1 MRKDELENYY
11 TIMINGEEVP
21 IAYTLIV
28 MREIIKKYG
37 TIEEFLGKIYRPK
50 GVDEKTGILTMEL
63 PDIDAIYTI
72 LPMMVNEGV
81 YLVNESRR
89 NKIDAYDAD
98 FIYRHYET
106 RLHDIGLQMFNEITR
121 SIKSPKRTP
130 LTATSQK

>member
-11 TIMINGEEVP
+11 TITINGEEVP
-21 IAYTLIV
+21 IACTLII

-50 GVDEKTGILTMEL
+50 GVDEKTGILTIGL

-81 YLVNESRR
+81 YLVNESLR
-89 NKIDAYDAD
+89 NHKIDAYDAD
-98 FIYRHYET
+98 YIYRHYET

-130 LTATSQK
+130 LTATNQ